1 MKGKEDKETKKYL
14 WQLTID
20 EFKELQRE
28 VTKEKTYEYG
38 IKGLAKIL
46 GCSRSKAYQIKA
58 SGILD
63 DAIIQN
69 GKVIVIDVDK
79 ALQLFS
85 ENNPTQK

>member
-1 MKGKEDKETKKYL
+1 MRGKEGNETKKYL

-20 EFKELQRE
+20 EFRELQLQI
-28 VTKEKTYEYG
+28 TKEKTYEYG

-85 ENNPTQK
+85 ENNSAQK

>member
-1 MKGKEDKETKKYL
+1 MRGKEGNETKKYL
-14 WQLTID
+14 WQLTIE
-20 EFKELQRE
+20 EFRELQLE
-28 VTKEKTYEYG
+28 INKEKTYEYG

-69 GKVIVIDVDK
+69 GKVIVIDVEK
-79 ALQLFS
+79 ALRLLS
-85 ENNPTQK
+85 ENNSAQK

>member
-1 MKGKEDKETKKYL
+1 MRGKEGNETKKYL

-20 EFKELQRE
+20 EFRELQLQI
-28 VTKEKTYEYG
+28 TKEKTYEYG

-79 ALQLFS
+79 ALQLFLS
-85 ENNPTQK
+85 LIHI

>member
-1 MKGKEDKETKKYL
+1 MKWNEGNETKKYL

-20 EFKELQRE
+20 EFKELQKE
-28 VTKEKTYEYG
+28 ITKEKTYEYG

-85 ENNPTQK
+85 ENNSVQK

>member
-20 EFKELQRE
+20 ELKEPQRE

>member
-1 MKGKEDKETKKYL
+1 MKGKEEKETKKYL